1 MKEIFRISSIIIAK
15 NEAQNIRRCIES
27 QINCIDEIIVLIDK
41 DTNDETVE
49 IVKSFPKVKWEIIE
63 WMGYGKTKQYG
74 VDKSENEWILWIDA
88 DEALTLGLQDEIL
101 KFKSE
106 NPNYFVYKIARRA
119 FFLGKW
125 IKHSGWYPNY
135 VSRLFNRKYARF
147 STSKVHE
154 TLVYNC
160 EAGKLNN
167 DLEHYTDPNIF
178 HYYEKFNRYTSLAAA
193 ELKTKGKSAK
203 LNDLLLRPFF
213 IFVKMY
219 ILKQGFLDG
228 IQGFMLAVF
237 SANYVFTKYSK
248 LWELK
253 KRTN

>member
-1 MKEIFRISSIIIAK
+1 MIKLSSIIIAK
-15 NEAQNIRRCIES
+15 DEELNIRKCIES
-27 QINCIDEIIVLIDK
+27 QLLCIDDIVVIIDDKSKDSTLTILKEFPQINFEIK
-41 DTNDETVE
+41 
-49 IVKSFPKVKWEIIE
+49 E
-63 WMGYGKTKQYG
+63 WIGYSKTKEYALSLTKNDW
-74 VDKSENEWILWIDA
+74 VFWIDA
-88 DEALTLGLQDEIL
+88 DEAITPELETELN
-101 KFKSE
+101 KFKNSTPSF
-106 NPNYFVYKIARRA
+106 NAYQVSRRA
-119 FFLGKW
+119 YFLGKW
-125 IKHSGWYPNY
+125 IKHSGWYPGY
-135 VSRLFNRKYARF
+135 VTRLFNKQFARF
-147 STSKVHE
+147 SLSEVHE
-154 TLVYNC
+154 HLIVEGNIG
-160 EAGKLNN
+160 ELNN

-253 KRTN
+253 NRTN